1 MPAQPLKLTLRQL
14 QIFCAVA
21 RAGSTIAASDAIALS
36 QSATSAAVN
45 ELERALALPLFDR
58 IGKRLLLND
67 NGRALLPRAQALIQ
81 GAMDIQYLAD
91 SDSLQIQELRI
102 GASTTIGTYLLPRL
116 LSQFLGDQVQSGA
129 APWHSAV
136 VIGNTAA
143 IRESLA
149 RFELDI
155 GLIEGP
161 CHIPELAVT
170 PWLIDE
176 LVIVQSVRKRPVK
189 PGDEKSGRVQLK
201 ALRSLTWLLREP
213 GSGTRETVD
222 ELLLP
227 HLKAYQRS
235 IVLGS
240 SEAIKHA
247 VAQGI
252 GVACLSRWVV
262 HELLQAGELA
272 EVRTNLRGLKR
283 ECNWVVHRDKQPTA
297 ALRRFTEQL
306 LTTRQERR
314 PSRPS
319 SSSYMTSLGPKSA

>member
-1 MPAQPLKLTLRQL
+1 MPVAQPLKLTLRQL

-21 RAGSTIAASDAIALS
+21 RAGSTIAAGDAIALS
-36 QSATSAAVN
+36 QSATSAALN
-45 ELERALALPLFDR
+45 ELERVLALPLFDR

-67 NGRALLPRAQALIQ
+67 NGRALLPRAQALVQ
-81 GAMDIQYLAD
+81 GAMDIEQLAY
-91 SDSLQIQELRI
+91 SESLQIQELRI
-102 GASTTIGTYLLPRL
+102 GASTTIGTYVLPRM
-116 LSQFLGDQVQSGA
+116 LSQFLGNQVQSGA
-129 APWHSAV
+129 NPWRSAV

-143 IRESLA
+143 VCESVA

-161 CHIPELAVT
+161 CHIPALAVT

-176 LVIVQSVRKRPVK
+176 LVIVQSATKPVHPDGGK
-189 PGDEKSGRVQLK
+189 PDARVPLK

-227 HLKAYQRS
+227 HLKTYRRS

-262 HELLQAGELA
+262 RDLLDAGELA
-272 EVRTNLRGLKR
+272 EVYTNLRGLTR
-283 ECNWVVHRDKQPTA
+283 ECHWVVHRDKQPTA
-297 ALRRFTEQL
+297 ALQRFIEQL
-306 LTTRQERR
+306 PTTTPTGR
-314 PSRPS
+314 
-319 SSSYMTSLGPKSA
+319 G